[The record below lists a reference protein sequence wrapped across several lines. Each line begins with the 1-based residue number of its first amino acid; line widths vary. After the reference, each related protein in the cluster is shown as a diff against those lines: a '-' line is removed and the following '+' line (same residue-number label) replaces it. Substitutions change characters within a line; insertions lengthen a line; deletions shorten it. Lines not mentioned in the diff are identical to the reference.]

1 MTSDLNPTDLI
12 IVSDDDSGHGVE
24 VHIPDTPQ
32 SDDLK
37 YQVQKELE
45 KLDSS
50 LDSAMDAVLMTLNI
64 NPQQSKDTDLTSG
77 TICYFSGGFVLPKDT
92 DLTSRPLCYFSGGFV
107 LPGLPV
113 SCRCQQS
120 LARGEGEPVQGERDE
135 VHNE

>member
-1 MTSDLNPTDLI
+1 MTSDLNPTDLEVLQPPPVI
-12 IVSDDDSGHGVE
+12 IVSDDDSGDGVE

-77 TICYFSGGFVLPKDT
+77 TICYFSGGFVLPG
-92 DLTSRPLCYFSGGFV
+92 P
-107 LPGLPV
+107 PV

-120 LARGEGEPVQGERDE
+120 LARGGGEPVQGERDE